1 MDSPIHNTDRR
12 AFLKFSGSAGVGLAA
27 YSNLSTAAA
36 VESAGWQPAMYR
48 ANPLRSAAST
58 LTPLPP
64 LAAMTLNRAAF
75 GVAPGDIEDFNAR
88 GASDLARLTSWV
100 DEQLDPQSIDDSD
113 LESRLANPAFRTLN
127 KSLTQL
133 WTDHYRPENI
143 TWEERVRPAWEIL
156 YATMTRAIYS
166 KRQLHEVMVDFWHNH
181 FNVYAYETPNASV
194 WVHYDR
200 DVIRPHAFGNFR
212 QMLEANAKSTAML
225 YYLDNVDSSDE
236 GPNENYARELL
247 ELHTLGA
254 ENYLGIMN
262 QWDVPKDS
270 QGRPIGY
277 VDGDVLEVA
286 RCFTGWTVA
295 NGHWSDPSDPDTG
308 EFYYRDF
315 WHDRFQ
321 KYVLGEFIPADQAA
335 LQDGLR
341 VLDKLAEHPGTA
353 NYICRKLIR
362 RLITD
367 EPPESLVASTAAVFH
382 ANWQAPDQIA
392 QTVRHILLSPEFRT
406 TWGAKMKRP
415 FETLMGA
422 MRVCGAEITL
432 NPDDNDSESLTWLME
447 KTGHLPFSWIP
458 PNGFPDTRTTW
469 QGSTPVIMTWHIIN
483 WLMQI
488 TDAGGHF
495 KLDVLNQTLN
505 APELADPANHTPR
518 KLAAFWFERSLG
530 YPPDASQI
538 AKAAEML
545 THSDEYTGTPWG
557 LDEPIDL
564 SQDEWPHY
572 WQSGLRTLVALI
584 LMSPDFLQR

>member
-1 MDSPIHNTDRR
+1 MAPPTAITGRR
-12 AFLKFSGSAGVGLAA
+12 TFLKLSGSTGIGLATGA
-27 YSNLSTAAA
+27 SLATAEADEST
-36 VESAGWQPAMYR
+36 SSQPAMYLAHSPR
-48 ANPLRSAAST
+48 PAPST

-75 GVAPGDIEDFNAR
+75 GAAPGDIDDFNAR
-88 GASDLARLTSWV
+88 GGSDLARLTSWV
-100 DEQLDPQSIDDSD
+100 DEQLDPQSIDDSS
-113 LESRLANPAFRTLN
+113 LEARLANPAFRTLN
-127 KSLTQL
+127 KTLTQL
-133 WTDHYRPENI
+133 WTEHYLPENI
-143 TWEERVRPAWEIL
+143 PWEERVRPANEVL
-156 YATMTRAIYS
+156 FATMTRAIYS
-166 KRQLHEVMVDFWHNH
+166 KRQLQEVMVDFWHNH

-200 DVIRPHAFGNFR
+200 DVIRPHVLGNFR
-212 QMLEANAKSTAML
+212 QMLEANARSTAML

-254 ENYLGIMN
+254 ENYLGIMP
-262 QWDVPKDS
+262 QWDVPRDA

-295 NGHWSDPSDPDTG
+295 NGHWSDPNDPNTG

-353 NYICRKLIR
+353 TFICRKLIR
-362 RLITD
+362 RLLMD
-367 EPPESLVASTAAVFH
+367 EPTESLVASAATVFH
-382 ANWQAPDQIA
+382 DNWQAPDQIA
-392 QTVRHILLSPEFRT
+392 LTLRHILLSTEFRN
-406 TWGAKMKRP
+406 TWGEKMKRP

-422 MRVCGAEITL
+422 MRVCDAEITL
-432 NPDDNDSESLTWLME
+432 HPDDDDSQSLSWLME
-447 KTGHLPFSWIP
+447 KTGQHPFSWIP
-458 PNGFPDTRTTW
+458 PNGFPDTRQTW
-469 QGSTPVIMTWHIIN
+469 QGSTPMIMTWRIIN
-483 WLMQI
+483 WLLRI
-488 TDAGGHF
+488 TDAGGNF
-495 KLDVLNQTLN
+495 KLDVLTRTLN
-505 APELADPANHTPR
+505 APEMTDSANHTPR
-518 KLAAFWFERSLG
+518 KLAAFWFKHTLG
-530 YPPDASQI
+530 YDPDASQV
-538 AKAAEML
+538 ATAAQML
-545 THSDEYTGTPWG
+545 THSDAYDGTPWG
-557 LDEPIDL
+557 LDQPIDL